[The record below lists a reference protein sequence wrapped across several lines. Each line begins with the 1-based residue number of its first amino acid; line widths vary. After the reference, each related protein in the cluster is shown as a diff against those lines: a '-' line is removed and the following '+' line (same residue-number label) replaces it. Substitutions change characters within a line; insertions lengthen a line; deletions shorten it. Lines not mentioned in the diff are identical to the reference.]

1 MKSTL
6 LQIQELRRKKY
17 IFEEHSTQGL
27 DLPRG
32 FHFVEDQEK
41 ISKAGCSG
49 WGRFI
54 PPTYRWSN
62 ERPGTSPFRHGTAR
76 HGLTGRPVGGP
87 LPRPNRHHPLPPP
100 LPLRLPPPLLI
111 PQHQRLR
118 CLPPSTL
125 SSRLHLR
132 AAASLCNEPVRGAA
146 QPSLVPAPPCALC
159 CEPSSCCR

>member
-1 MKSTL
+1 MVVFESIKQHIYIIYIMKSTL

-62 ERPGTSPFRHGTAR
+62 ERPGTSPFRPGTAR
-76 HGLTGRPVGGP
+76 HGLINGLCRACPWAELPAQARPESALIVSSRPVWP
-87 LPRPNRHHPLPPP
+87 DSP
-100 LPLRLPPPLLI
+100 
-111 PQHQRLR
+111 
-118 CLPPSTL
+118 
-125 SSRLHLR
+125 
-132 AAASLCNEPVRGAA
+132 AARKCFNKV
-146 QPSLVPAPPCALC
+146 
-159 CEPSSCCR
+159 